1 MRVRKVAIIAGW
13 ICLIVFSLAAIDQ
26 GFQTINLMR
35 RVAAINGTDGFPLD
49 IRSFFQDWS
58 STLFLF
64 LSGLLAWCVCLL
76 LASIDRRME
85 RIGEKG

>member
-13 ICLIVFSLAAIDQ
+13 ICLIVFSLAGIDQ
-26 GFQTINLMR
+26 GSQTFNLLR
-35 RVAAINGTDGFPLD
+35 RVAAINGTVGFPPD

-64 LSGLLAWCVCLL
+64 LFGLLAWCVCLL

-85 RIGEKG
+85 RIGEKR